1 MKCFDLYHV
10 YCQDSLRNWSLVRQ
24 LRLVG
29 RMRFTIKIMA
39 EIVVGILQVAFVG
52 TGMYTFV
59 RCDGQLPIGELD
71 FAISGLR
78 NIYQIDHRR
87 HFLVSFINE
96 LV

>member
-1 MKCFDLYHV
+1 MY
-10 YCQDSLRNWSLVRQ
+10 SLVMTFNYGTGEKT
-24 LRLVG
+24 VVGSG
-29 RMRFTIKIMA
+29 RMWFTIKIMA

-52 TGMYTFV
+52 TGVYTFV

-78 NIYQIDHRR
+78 NIYQIDQLR
-87 HFLVSFINE
+87 HFFLSFINE

>member
-1 MKCFDLYHV
+1 
-10 YCQDSLRNWSLVRQ
+10 
-24 LRLVG
+24 
-29 RMRFTIKIMA
+29 MA
-39 EIVVGILQVAFVG
+39 EIVVGILQVGFVR
-52 TGMYTFV
+52 TGMYTF
-59 RCDGQLPIGELD
+59 RCDWQLPIGELD